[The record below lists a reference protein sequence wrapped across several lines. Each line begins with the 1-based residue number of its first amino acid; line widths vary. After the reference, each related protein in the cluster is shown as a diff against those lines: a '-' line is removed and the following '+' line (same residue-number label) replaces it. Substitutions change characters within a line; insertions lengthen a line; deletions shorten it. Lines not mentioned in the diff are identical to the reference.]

1 MTEHLE
7 ETGIE
12 RPSSWSE
19 TQDRQLRDLCIVP
32 WNVRDSNNTIFEVL
46 GPDLHSELM
55 SCRVEVADIFTI
67 SMKPY
72 YRRLRQA
79 HKHHK
84 PISAFTN
91 DNLHVYLRW
100 FLKDK
105 AGIAVPNGNDF
116 VSLSELPEYVLCSHG
131 FVPHERYPYIVARP
145 SAIILPKAGLGA
157 LAGRLGR
164 SALGLVM
171 FISKDKLENA
181 VVFEVTLSDSEREMH
196 EYLEVLS
203 EHYLGEVL
211 DKVSKP
217 YLGAREHGL
226 DIDACDEHQL
236 CNLCSRG

>member
-1 MTEHLE
+1 MTGHVE

-32 WNVRDSNNTIFEVL
+32 WDVRDSSNVIIEEI
-46 GPDLHSELM
+46 GASLHSELM
-55 SCRVEVADIFTI
+55 TCRLEVADIFTI

-91 DNLHVYLRW
+91 ENLDLYLRW

-105 AGIAVPNGNDF
+105 AGIAVSNGNDF
-116 VSLSELPEYVLCSHG
+116 VSQSELPEYVLSSHG

-145 SAIILPKAGLGA
+145 SAIILP
-157 LAGRLGR
+157 
-164 SALGLVM
+164 
-171 FISKDKLENA
+171 
-181 VVFEVTLSDSEREMH
+181 
-196 EYLEVLS
+196 
-203 EHYLGEVL
+203 
-211 DKVSKP
+211 
-217 YLGAREHGL
+217 
-226 DIDACDEHQL
+226 
-236 CNLCSRG
+236 